1 MATDTVLAT
10 RKYSTVRQGQTT
22 MPGGVSQVTVTLV
35 VTAQFQAPQAVDL
48 AVEWSPD
55 GGATWFPVDERM
67 FSAPLV
73 NRQGQT
79 LLQDGMSFSDP
90 PPAGSLVRGTA
101 TPYASPGVV
110 GAVTFG
116 VAATLS

>member
-1 MATDTVLAT
+1 MATFTLLNS
-10 RKYSTVRQGQTT
+10 RKYSTPQQGQTT
-22 MPGGVSQVTVTLV
+22 MPSGVSQVTVTLV
-35 VTAQFQAPQAVDL
+35 VTAQFQAPEAVDL
-48 AVEWSPD
+48 AVDWSPD
-55 GGATWFPVDERM
+55 GGATWYPVDGRT
-67 FSAPLV
+67 FSAPLA

-116 VAATLS
+116 VTATLS